1 MEKFEHEGKE
11 YWEKFGKIS
20 ELLPR
25 HYFDF
30 IDKEKYEKLFEGRD
44 LKNKKVIDLGAGYP
58 PPPKESPEKRFSPL
72 ASELQE
78 VLKNKGAEIIA
89 LDAALDPLRR
99 QKESGKEAIAGNV
112 FELPLK
118 NESIDGGAI
127 ILNLFNSSFKSES
140 GKEVFITLEECK
152 KILQEVNRI
161 LQKDAFVMINNYGY
175 IIAKMDNIMQFIG
188 PDENEIIT
196 MDSLRDIAKEAGL
209 SKINEIP
216 VDEKRLELSKK
227 IIIESFSEI
236 LRGRINI
243 DFSGSGALMIE
254 K

>member
-58 PPPKESPEKRFSPL
+58 PPPKESLEKRFFPL
-72 ASELQE
+72 VSELQE

-89 LDAALDPLRR
+89 LDAAIDPLRR
-99 QKESGKEAIAGNV
+99 QKESGKEAVAGDV

-127 ILNLFNSSFKSES
+127 ILNLLNSSFKSES
-140 GKEVFITLEECK
+140 GKEVFIALEECK

-161 LQKDAFVMINNYGY
+161 LQKDAFIMINNYGY
-175 IIAKMDNIMQFIG
+175 IIAKMDNLVKITG
-188 PDENEIIT
+188 PEKNEIIT
-196 MDSLRDIAKEAGL
+196 
-209 SKINEIP
+209 
-216 VDEKRLELSKK
+216 
-227 IIIESFSEI
+227 
-236 LRGRINI
+236 
-243 DFSGSGALMIE
+243 
-254 K
+254 

>member
-30 IDKEKYEKLFEGRD
+30 IDKEKYEKLFERRD

-127 ILNLFNSSFKSES
+127 ILNLFNSSFKNKNK
-140 GKEVFITLEECK
+140 KEIFITLEECK
-152 KILQEVNRI
+152 KILQEVNRV
-161 LQKDAFVMINNYGY
+161 LQKDAFVVVNNYGY
-175 IIAKMDNIMQFIG
+175 IIAKMDNLMQFMG
-188 PDENEIIT
+188 PDESEIIT
-196 MDSLRDIAKEAGL
+196 MDSLRKIAKETGL

-227 IIIESFSEI
+227 IIIESFPET
-236 LRGRINI
+236 LRGRIKV

>member
-58 PPPKESPEKRFSPL
+58 PPPKESLEKRFFPL
-72 ASELQE
+72 VSELQE

-89 LDAALDPLRR
+89 LDAAIDPLRR
-99 QKESGKEAIAGNV
+99 QKESGKEAVAGDV

-161 LQKDAFVMINNYGY
+161 LQKDAFIMINNYGY
-175 IIAKMDNIMQFIG
+175 IIAKMDNLMQFIG

-196 MDSLRDIAKEAGL
+196 MDGLRKIAKEIGL

-227 IIIESFSEI
+227 IIIESFPET
-236 LRGRINI
+236 LRGRINV